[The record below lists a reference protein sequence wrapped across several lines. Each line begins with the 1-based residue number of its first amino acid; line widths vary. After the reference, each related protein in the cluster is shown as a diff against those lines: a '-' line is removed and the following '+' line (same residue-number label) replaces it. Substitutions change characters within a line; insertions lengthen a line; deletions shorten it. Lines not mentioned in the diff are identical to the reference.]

1 MQWSAQHSPRQ
12 PAATEMPSA
21 GLATPGGPP
30 RFPQKQVCL
39 RLCWEGAQDSRS
51 HLAERPEWC
60 LDLNTQQS
68 PAAPAHRTRAG
79 GKRVRSWG
87 GWTPADSPHT
97 CSARVFPDVSDP
109 GRRLWVSPGA
119 SYREE
124 PRAQTRQG
132 RAKVTAAPGTA
143 WARGLH
149 PLPQAKPSLF
159 LSLSVPLGLPSSLS
173 LLLHFPPSLLSL
185 PLIHTHTRA
194 YSSDLDK
201 DHEAVI
207 VSPSRFWADTHSE
220 SRAVWAN
227 RPLPWAPGCPSLK
240 HQTSQVGS
248 RQTPGHC
255 CIAGPV
261 LGAWSVTILGG

>member
-1 MQWSAQHSPRQ
+1 MVPGPEHTAVASSP
-12 PAATEMPSA
+12 
-21 GLATPGGPP
+21 GP
-30 RFPQKQVCL
+30 
-39 RLCWEGAQDSRS
+39 QDSCRWEES
-51 HLAERPEWC
+51 EEPR
-60 LDLNTQQS
+60 
-68 PAAPAHRTRAG
+68 
-79 GKRVRSWG
+79 WG
-87 GWTPADSPHT
+87 GTPADSPHT

-109 GRRLWVSPGA
+109 GRRLSVSPGA

-159 LSLSVPLGLPSSLS
+159 LSLSVPMGLPSSLS

-185 PLIHTHTRA
+185 PLMHTHTRA

-207 VSPSRFWADTHSE
+207 VSPSCFWADTHSE

-255 CIAGPV
+255 CVAGSV